1 MCVLYMYVCPVVLV
15 HLYSF
20 LFTGLHR
27 EKESFSMCTYTTRV
41 PGIIG
46 ESDRSW

>member
-1 MCVLYMYVCPVVLV
+1 MCVLYMYMYVVQ
-15 HLYSF
+15 LYMYNF

-27 EKESFSMCTYTTRV
+27 EKESFSMCTTRV